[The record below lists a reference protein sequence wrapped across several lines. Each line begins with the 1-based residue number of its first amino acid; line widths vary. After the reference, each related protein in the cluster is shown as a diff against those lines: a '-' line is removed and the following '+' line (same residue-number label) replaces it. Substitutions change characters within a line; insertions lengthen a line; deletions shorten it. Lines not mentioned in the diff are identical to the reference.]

1 MTKAIFDE
9 ELEKRDAVI
18 EGLLTDNA
26 RLNSEMSI
34 LNNETTV
41 KCKSLK
47 LIQNWRKNGT
57 TVNLNIQSMILMAGK
72 L

>member
-18 EGLLTDNA
+18 DGLLTDNA

>member
-47 LIQNWRKNGT
+47 LIQNWRKT
-57 TVNLNIQSMILMAGK
+57 AQRLI
-72 L
+72 